1 MGLPLKPE
9 KQRSKKSITLE
20 KGLEAAVRQIQ
31 SHLIANTDG
40 YWSASNVLNML
51 IAGGLVA
58 AKRFDRSEWQK
69 IKASVEQKR
78 LDFDEKTIL
87 DLAKKIA

>member
-1 MGLPLKPE
+1 MTSKTKPHI
-9 KQRSKKSITLE
+9 RSKKSMTLE
-20 KGLEAAVRQIQ
+20 KGLESAVRKIQ
-31 SHLIANTDG
+31 SQLIANTDD
-40 YWSASNVLNML
+40 YWSASNVVNML

-69 IKASVEQKR
+69 IKASVEQKKV
-78 LDFDEKTIL
+78 DYDEKTIS